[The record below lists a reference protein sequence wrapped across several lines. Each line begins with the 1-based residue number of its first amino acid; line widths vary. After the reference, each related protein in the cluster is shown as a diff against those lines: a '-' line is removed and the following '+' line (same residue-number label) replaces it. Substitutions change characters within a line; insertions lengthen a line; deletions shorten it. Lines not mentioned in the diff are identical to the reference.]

1 MQPQILS
8 PNSTPR
14 LQQFLDLLDHI
25 TEVRGQNV
33 PQIIHLEKLRLL
45 PAGTFGKTWVDFLDS
60 HNLKPF
66 NTGARRK
73 QLHDGIHVLTGYGT
87 DPIGEAEVQAFLLG
101 AKFGLFNVLLGLGLL
116 KVIHKNLNSQQEFTW
131 QRLWQAYQ
139 RGRHSNFDPD
149 TWQPELVWHLPLTD
163 VQAMFSIEKSIF

>member
-1 MQPQILS
+1 MQTDLAS
-8 PNSTPR
+8 SKSTPPI
-14 LQQFLDLLDHI
+14 QQFLDKLDRI
-25 TEVRGQNV
+25 TEARGKNV
-33 PQIIHLEKLRLL
+33 PQIVYVEKLRSL
-45 PAGTFGKTWVDFLDS
+45 PVGSFAQAWVDFLDA

-66 NTGARRK
+66 TTGMRRK
-73 QLHDGIHVLTGYGT
+73 QLHDGVHVLTGYGA

-116 KVIHKNLNSQQEFTW
+116 RVIYKNLDSRQAFAW

-149 TWQPELVWHLPLTD
+149 TWQPELVWHLPLTE
-163 VQAMFSIEKSIF
+163 VQAIFSVSK